1 MHTTFTNEKYIA
13 FTISF
18 LPFLKMHFFIYIKEI
33 HEFIKSKKPFVFRI
47 MSLAPCPSPSQRS
60 ISPSYSRKTQEEL
73 DTQFLHDR
81 IQQYYLQVGRQNCFC
96 GILSHLT
103 TFSQYKSLD

>member
-1 MHTTFTNEKYIA
+1 
-13 FTISF
+13 
-18 LPFLKMHFFIYIKEI
+18 
-33 HEFIKSKKPFVFRI
+33 

-103 TFSQYKSLD
+103 TFSQYKSLDCFKIYFFSTNQCRKTKTAIK

>member
-13 FTISF
+13 FNISF
-18 LPFLKMHFFIYIKEI
+18 LPFLKMHFFYIYIKEI

-81 IQQYYLQVGRQNCFC
+81 IQQYYLQVSR
-96 GILSHLT
+96 
-103 TFSQYKSLD
+103 